1 VSEWDPELY
10 LRHADERGRP
20 FLDLL
25 VRVDVTPY
33 SIVDLGCG
41 PGQLTPVLQ
50 QRWPHAMILG
60 VDSSAEMIEAANG
73 RDDGPSVSYV
83 QADVATWEPS
93 APVDLIVSN
102 AMFQWVP
109 DQFGVI
115 RRLAGRVAPGGAF
128 ALQVPNNVDAPS
140 HVLLRGLAS
149 RAPYAEY
156 TSGVHE
162 PRGTDPQEYVEL
174 FAGMSDGLGWSVD
187 VWSTTYLHVLE
198 GEDPVFSWIS
208 GTGARPVLQALP
220 DDLRERFVEEYKA
233 ALREA
238 YPTEAWGTLLPFTRV
253 FVVAD
258 LLDRR

>member
-1 VSEWDPELY
+1 MSEWDPDLY
-10 LRHADERGRP
+10 LRHADDRGRP

-25 VRVDVTPY
+25 ARVDVTPY

-41 PGQLTPVLQ
+41 PGQLTPVLLD
-50 QRWPHAMILG
+50 RWPHAMILG
-60 VDSSAEMIEAANG
+60 VDSAAEMIEAAIG

-83 QADVATWEPS
+83 QADAATWEPA

-109 DQFGVI
+109 DQLGVI
-115 RRLAGRVAPGGAF
+115 RRLASHVAPGGAF

-140 HVLLRGLAS
+140 HVLLRGIAS
-149 RAPYAEY
+149 RAPYAEH
-156 TSGVHE
+156 TTGIHQ
-162 PRGTDPQEYVEL
+162 PRGTDPQAYVEL
-174 FAGMSDGLGWSVD
+174 FAGISDGLGWSVD

-198 GEDPVFSWIS
+198 GEDPAFSWIS

-220 DDLRERFVEEYKA
+220 DDLQQRFVEECKA

-238 YPTEAWGTLLPFTRV
+238 YPAEAWGTLFPFTRV
-253 FVVAD
+253 FAVAD
-258 LLDRR
+258 RLDWR